1 MDLIHAERV
10 LKTARL
16 HLEPLQQSHA
26 ALLFPWLQD
35 PRIYTYT
42 PQNPPVSLEALEQ
55 RYALLQCRLSPEGDE
70 AWLNWA
76 VRLASSA
83 PLPTYVGCVQAT
95 VLPTRTAYLAYEFF
109 PTFWGNG
116 YAGEAC
122 RSVLQLL
129 FVDYAITTVEAEVD
143 TRNTASIHLLERLGF
158 DRVGYKAEADFFK
171 GSSSDEYT
179 YRLAAFA

>member
-26 ALLFPWLQD
+26 ALLFSALQE
-35 PRIYTYT
+35 PCIYTYT

-55 RYALLQCRLSPEGDE
+55 RYAMLQGRLSPAGDE

-76 VRLASSA
+76 VRLASS
-83 PLPTYVGCVQAT
+83 PVYVGCVQAT
-95 VLPTRTAYLAYEFF
+95 VLPTRTASLAYEFF
-109 PTFWGNG
+109 PAFWGNG
-116 YAGEAC
+116 YASEAC
-122 RSVLQLL
+122 RSVLQRL
-129 FVDYAITTVEAEVD
+129 FTDYAITTVEAEVD

-158 DRVGYKAEADFFK
+158 ERVGYKAEADFFK

-179 YRLAAFA
+179 YRLTAFA

>member
-1 MDLIHAERV
+1 MNLINAETV
-10 LKTARL
+10 LKTERL
-16 HLEPLQQSHA
+16 KLEPLQQAHA

-42 PQNPPVSLEALEQ
+42 PQNPPVSLHALAQ
-55 RYALLQCRLSPEGDE
+55 RYALLQGRLAPEGDE

-76 VRLASSA
+76 VRLTSSSSA
-83 PLPTYVGCVQAT
+83 PTYVGCVQAT
-95 VLPTRTAYLAYEFF
+95 VLPTRSAYLAYEFF
-109 PTFWGNG
+109 PPFWGNG

-122 RSVLQLL
+122 GCVLQQI

-143 TRNTASIHLLERLGF
+143 TRNTASIRLLERLGF
-158 DRVGYKAEADFFK
+158 ARVGYKAEADFFK

-179 YRLAAFA
+179 YRLHF